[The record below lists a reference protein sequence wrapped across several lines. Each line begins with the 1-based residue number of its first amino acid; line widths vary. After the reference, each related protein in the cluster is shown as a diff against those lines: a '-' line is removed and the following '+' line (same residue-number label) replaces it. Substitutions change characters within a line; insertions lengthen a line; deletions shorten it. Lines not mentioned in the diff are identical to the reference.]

1 MDKFKLQPCDILV
14 TVNWKKDLWSR
25 IRRWGVGSPY
35 SHVYLFLGKV
45 ALLTDRRQGRLIR
58 APLIFESNGRGCC
71 LRLLSERYGE
81 TVVVMRLKS
90 YEDRKRIPAILVE
103 AIKLA
108 SDPQAYYDY
117 QTILWHIIPRVL
129 FEKLGINPPLKYQRD
144 QKMLCSECVAE
155 VFWRAG
161 VDILPRNIVPLPGD
175 FVESPLLEEV
185 WQGKLSERCLY

>member
-1 MDKFKLQPCDILV
+1 MLQPCDILV
-14 TVNWKKDLWSR
+14 TVNWEKDLWSR

-58 APLIFESNGRGCC
+58 VPLIFESNGRGCC

-90 YEDRKRIPAILVE
+90 YEDRKRIPAILAE

-108 SDPQAYYDY
+108 SDESARYDY
-117 QTILWHIIPRVL
+117 WCITRFIIPRIIC
-129 FEKLGINPPLKYQRD
+129 EKLRLPLPLSWHRNPKQV
-144 QKMLCSECVAE
+144 CSEACWE
-155 VFWRAG
+155 IYHRAG
-161 VDILPRNIVPLPGD
+161 IDLLPSDIVPLPGD

-185 WQGKLSERCLY
+185 WQGKLSELCQ